1 MNVSVIGA
9 GYVGL
14 AITACLADVGH
25 TLICL
30 DKDKN
35 KIRQLQKDQC
45 PVHEEGLSE
54 ILFQHQSTGK
64 IRFMSDDR
72 MKESL
77 ENSDVVFLCVNTP
90 VNTNG
95 STNLDEV
102 HSVFDAI
109 SLYANRW
116 TTAVI
121 KTTVPIGTTERI
133 QQRLRKANPD
143 KEIQVLFNPEFLR
156 EGSAVNDFMNPSR
169 IVVAPDTPAT
179 KYTMDSLYAH
189 FIGKCPMLY
198 CDLQSAEMIKYA
210 SNAFLATKIAFI
222 NEISDLCE
230 QTGANIKTVS
240 QGMGMD
246 ERIGDQHLKAGPGFG
261 GVCFPQD
268 TVAFTRT
275 ARSKGSPLR
284 IVETVV
290 ETNKTRKK
298 NIANYV
304 VNACAGSVK
313 DKAITVLGLAFKA
326 GTDDVRN
333 SASLSLIKA
342 LQEQG
347 AIINAHDPM
356 AIQNAGKVLSDVRFF
371 ENVYRAFADAQAI
384 VVATPWEEYITMDL
398 DLATQSLSD
407 NSVRPFVDLHNVFD
421 ADLVRSHG
429 FNYFGIGNGGLS
441 KLH

>member
-14 AITACLADVGH
+14 AITACLADIGH

-45 PVHEEGLSE
+45 PVREEGLSE

-64 IRFMSDDR
+64 IRFMTDDR
-72 MKESL
+72 MKEAL
-77 ENSDVVFLCVNTP
+77 ENYDIVFVCVNTP
-90 VNTNG
+90 VNGNG

-102 HSVFDAI
+102 YSVFDAI
-109 SLYANRW
+109 SLYANSG

-121 KTTVPIGTTERI
+121 KTTVPIGTTERM
-133 QQRLRKANPD
+133 QQRLRKANPS
-143 KEIQVLFNPEFLR
+143 KEIQVVFNPEFLR

-169 IVVAPDTPAT
+169 IVVAPDTPTARF
-179 KYTMDSLYAH
+179 TMDSLYAH

-268 TVAFTRT
+268 TAAFART

-284 IVETVV
+284 IIETVV
-290 ETNKTRKK
+290 ETNETRKK
-298 NIANYV
+298 KIVNYV

-333 SASLSLIKA
+333 SASLSLINE
-342 LQEQG
+342 LQEHG
-347 AIINAHDPM
+347 AIISAHDPM
-356 AIQNAGKVLSDVRFF
+356 AIRNAEKVLSDVRFF
-371 ENVYRAFADAQAI
+371 ENVYQALADAQAI
-384 VVATPWEEYITMDL
+384 VVATPWEEYITMNL
-398 DLATQSLSD
+398 DLAVQSLSD
-407 NSVRPFVDLHNVFD
+407 NSVKPFVDLHNVFD

-429 FNYFGIGNGGLS
+429 FNYFGIGNGGQS
-441 KLH
+441 TLH